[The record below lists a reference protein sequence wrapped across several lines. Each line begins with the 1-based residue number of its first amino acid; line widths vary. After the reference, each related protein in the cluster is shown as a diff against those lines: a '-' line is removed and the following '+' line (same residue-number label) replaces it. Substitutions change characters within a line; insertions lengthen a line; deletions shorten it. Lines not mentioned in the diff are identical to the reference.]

1 MLQLD
6 ASIFSDESPISNDFD
21 RSLII
26 PCSTFSLRM
35 DGNGDEV
42 VQTCVKQKARFDI
55 CPIAKLPCLGVEG
68 NSNRSHNCL
77 ASCNP
82 RI

>member
-42 VQTCVKQKARFDI
+42 VQT
-55 CPIAKLPCLGVEG
+55 
-68 NSNRSHNCL
+68 
-77 ASCNP
+77 
-82 RI
+82 